1 MYFFLDVSNFIVVLF
16 VFILVSRFFFDILF
30 FIFFCYLLIVF
41 VFIVGDR
48 VGSIILIWFGKFIR
62 V

>member
-48 VGSIILIWFGKFIR
+48 VGSIILIWLGKFIR